1 MRIFISI
8 LLLLVLITPFAS
20 GKIVFAARVE
30 EGVKGIFV
38 MEDDGTGVTELLTDT
53 RYPTTPR
60 WSPDGKQIVFSR
72 WASQKDY
79 QHDQLVVMNADGTN
93 QRILTERNSRSVYP
107 VFSPDSKSV
116 LFKRGDRIKNELKRW
131 VCVIDL
137 ENENIKEIV
146 EMGVNFPD
154 WSPDGRHIVFS
165 TIPILGRTKSNLWI
179 MHSDGGGARP
189 LLPPPQ
195 GDVLIDRVY
204 PKWSP
209 DGRQILYYEYES
221 KFNPKD
227 GFIPQEHRY
236 FIYDITTRQ
245 KKQLRIPKTYR
256 CSSLDWMDNG
266 NSVVFS
272 AVEIELNE
280 PVGTLWHAYHIYKYH
295 IPTGTI
301 TRLTDQT
308 WENPS
313 LDWISDGVFPVSPK
327 EKKQTCWGTL
337 KSSLLTYREV
347 FNFMSVNL
355 SYYVQN

>member
-72 WASQKDY
+72 WASPGNWREKP
-79 QHDQLVVMNADGTN
+79 LVVMNADGTN
-93 QRILTERNSRSVYP
+93 QRILTEPKTKSSHP
-107 VFSPDSKSV
+107 VFSPNSKSV
-116 LFKRGDRIKNELKRW
+116 LFLRIGRIKNEVKYYAY
-131 VCVIDL
+131 IIEL
-137 ENENIKEIV
+137 ESGIEE
-146 EMGVNFPD
+146 ELADFGGSFPD
-154 WSPDGRHIVFS
+154 WSPDSRHIVYS
-165 TIPILGRTKSNLWI
+165 TIPLLGRTDRNLWI

-195 GDVLIDRVY
+195 GDVLIDRAY
-204 PKWSP
+204 PKWSS

-236 FIYDITTRQ
+236 FIYDITTRR

-266 NSVVFS
+266 NSIVFS
-272 AVEIELNE
+272 AVEIKLNE

-295 IPTGTI
+295 IATGTI
-301 TRLTDQT
+301 TQLTDQT

-313 LDWISDGVFPVSPK
+313 LDWISDGVFSVSPK
-327 EKKQTCWGTL
+327 EKKQTRWGTL

-347 FNFMSVNL
+347 FNLMSVNL
-355 SYYVQN
+355 SYCVQN